1 MESDF
6 ASAIG
11 RWQSF
16 QSLAGAVAATLLGLL
31 FVAVSIRPTLVGRQD
46 HPDILSIAAKSMG
59 LFMLVILIALVSQIP
74 DLRPSGMAIGLVII
88 AVMSLANTG
97 YQIAVMRRI
106 LDEWGPLFF
115 VRRILL
121 PTAGYVILLV
131 TSVAIYHGDDRWLL
145 ALGTTQILFLF
156 TGTYNAWDLLIH
168 PGSV

>member
-115 VRRILL
+115 VRRMLL

-145 ALGTTQILFLF
+145 ALGITQILFLF
-156 TGTYNAWDLLIH
+156 TGTYNAWDRLIH